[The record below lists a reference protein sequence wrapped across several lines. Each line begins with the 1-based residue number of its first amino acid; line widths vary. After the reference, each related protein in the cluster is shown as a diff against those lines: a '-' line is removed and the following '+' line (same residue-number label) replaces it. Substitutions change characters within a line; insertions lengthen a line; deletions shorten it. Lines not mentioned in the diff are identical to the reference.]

1 MKILKII
8 IAALLFAA
16 MGMALVMMPVYTA
29 PIKPEEP
36 PKPSNIISVNGNK
49 YHKLASVVNFSGQNI
64 TDVKAFADELSQ
76 FTKLEEIN
84 LFDTNLT
91 TVQMAEIATKHP
103 ELVINCLVEIDGVIY
118 DSQTT
123 EYIDFARKNLSEK
136 QGMEL
141 VSVMGLFKNLKKV
154 DMCGCG
160 YTNEQMEQFVNL
172 YPKTKFVWEI
182 NLAGRWT
189 VRTDAIA
196 FSTFQ
201 GFDMEHRMT
210 NEEAKPLKYCTDLVA
225 LDLGHN
231 DVTDLSFLQYM
242 PNLKILILVDAME
255 GIIDGE
261 WRYIKDLSMLKH
273 CPNLVYLEYF
283 CNQVTDL
290 SFLEYLPNLVD
301 LNLSWSPVSDYTYL
315 KNLPNIE
322 RLYMM
327 GTSIPHQHYLE
338 LCELYPDARI
348 ERYGESSIDKGW
360 REHPRF
366 YAMRYTFNYNKLH
379 PMFE

>member
-1 MKILKII
+1 MKILKIV

-16 MGMALVMMPVYTA
+16 MGTALVLMPVYTA

-36 PKPSNIISVNGNK
+36 KPSNIVSVNGIK
-49 YHKLASVVNFSGQNI
+49 YHKLASTIDFSGQNI
-64 TDVKAFADELSQ
+64 SNSETFADELSQ
-76 FTKLEEIN
+76 FKGLKEID

-91 TVQMAEIATKHP
+91 TVQIAKIAQKYPDLT
-103 ELVINCLVEIDGVIY
+103 LNCDIVIDGVTY
-118 DSQTT
+118 DPDTT
-123 EYIDFARKNLSEK
+123 EYIDFGRKNLAESE
-136 QGMEL
+136 GMDL

-160 YTNEQMEQFVNL
+160 YENEQMEQFVNA
-172 YPKTKFVWEI
+172 YPETKFVWEI
-182 NLAGRWT
+182 VLADRWT
-189 VRTDAIA
+189 VRTDALA

-201 GFDMEHRMT
+201 GFDMDHRMT
-210 NEEAKPLKYCTDLVA
+210 SEEAEPLKYCTDLVA

-261 WRYIKDLSMLKH
+261 WRYIKDLSMLKY
-273 CPNLVYLEYF
+273 CPKLMYLEYF

-290 SFLEYLPNLVD
+290 SFLQYLPNLVD

-327 GTSIPHQHYLE
+327 GTSIPHHHYLE

-348 ERYGESSIDKGW
+348 GRYGESSIDKEW

-366 YAMRYTFNYNKLH
+366 YAMRDMFHNNRVH